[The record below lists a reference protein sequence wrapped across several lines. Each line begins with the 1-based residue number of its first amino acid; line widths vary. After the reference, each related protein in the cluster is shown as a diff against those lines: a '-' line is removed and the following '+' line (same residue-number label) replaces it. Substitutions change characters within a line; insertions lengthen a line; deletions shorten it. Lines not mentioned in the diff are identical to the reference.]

1 MDLPHVRSINETALR
16 RKKLERLRDPHEE
29 RRHAHDIGLRGGRDG
44 GAKPLRRLPW
54 LGYRD
59 VSREAGVS
67 TATVSRVLTGSAEVN
82 PKTKKLVLAAI
93 AKLKYRPNLVARGLR
108 RRLSHII
115 ALIVT
120 DIENPFYTAICRGVE
135 DAARIAGYSVILCN
149 ADRDID
155 KERQYI
161 RVVADQNAAGVIISP
176 ASARK
181 TDISELAARRLPVI
195 AVDMA
200 LATVPDPSSSITR
213 SKRLSDS
220 SSHRKRLRAHR
231 MHHGASGEARTA
243 YDRGADIEGH
253 RGRRTS
259 TPPRSP
265 GLLELHGDGGHQA
278 SRESS
283 PSSRARTA
291 SSSPIIAWL
300 SACCARFKNRPIAIP
315 HQMKVIGFDELPWAF
330 ELHPHM
336 SLVRQPAYRIGQEA
350 ARVLIDCADDKK
362 SARHIVLEAEL
373 LERD

>member
-1 MDLPHVRSINETALR
+1 MVRMS
-16 RKKLERLRDPHEE
+16 
-29 RRHAHDIGLRGGRDG
+29 
-44 GAKPLRRLPW
+44 
-54 LGYRD
+54 D

-67 TATVSRVLTGSAEVN
+67 TATVSRVLTGSAEVD

-200 LATVPDPSSSITR
+200 LATATGSVLVDNKEAGALR
-213 SKRLSDS
+213 DS

-231 MHHGASGEARTA
+231 MHHGASGER
-243 YDRGADIEGH
+243 DRIRPRGGILEGH

-259 TPPRSP
+259 TPPGSP
-265 GLLELHGDGGHQA
+265 GLLELHGGWRVPSHAANPGPQAAPGRRLRHQ
-278 SRESS
+278 
-283 PSSRARTA
+283 
-291 SSSPIIAWL
+291 
-300 SACCARFKNRPIAIP
+300 
-315 HQMKVIGFDELPWAF
+315 
-330 ELHPHM
+330 
-336 SLVRQPAYRIGQEA
+336 
-350 ARVLIDCADDKK
+350 
-362 SARHIVLEAEL
+362 
-373 LERD
+373 

>member
-1 MDLPHVRSINETALR
+1 MVRMS
-16 RKKLERLRDPHEE
+16 
-29 RRHAHDIGLRGGRDG
+29 
-44 GAKPLRRLPW
+44 
-54 LGYRD
+54 D

-67 TATVSRVLTGSAEVN
+67 TATVSRVLTGSAEVD
-82 PKTKKLVLAAI
+82 PKTKKLVLAAVE
-93 AKLKYRPNLVARGLR
+93 KLKYRPNLVARGLR
-108 RRLSHII
+108 RRLSHVI

-135 DAARIAGYSVILCN
+135 DAAWIAGYSVILCN

-181 TDISELAARRLPVI
+181 TDISELSARRLPVV

-200 LATVPDPSSSITR
+200 LATATGSVLVDNKEAGALATRHLIGRGCELIACITGP
-213 SKRLSDS
+213 
-220 SSHRKRLRAHR
+220 AEN
-231 MHHGASGEARTA
+231 ATA
-243 YDRGADIEGH
+243 YDRGVGYSRAIAGA
-253 RGRRTS
+253 RLRRR
-259 TPPRSP
+259 PD
-265 GLLELHGDGGHQA
+265 LLVYSNYMEDGGYQA
-278 SRESS
+278 MQRILAFN
-283 PSSRARTA
+283 PRPDGVFVTNNRMAVGVLRALQEQA
-291 SSSPIIAWL
+291 V
-300 SACCARFKNRPIAIP
+300 AIP
-315 HQMKVIGFDELPWAF
+315 HQMKVIGFDELPWAL

-350 ARVLIDCADDKK
+350 ARVLIDCANDKK